1 MKAKPWQIM
10 VIVLGLVGG
19 GGFLAWN
26 LFSVEDDGV
35 SDSYL
40 LIDVESG
47 TIFRVDNTKYH
58 LGLPATNPETGKV
71 SLIGLA
77 RDDRGYF
84 VTQRDLGTLGLVGEG
99 VENKAV
105 DPKTGELLIPA
116 GKPVNYRQKR

>member
-71 SLIGLA
+71 SLIGLS
-77 RDDRGYF
+77 RDDGGLF
-84 VTQRDLGTLGLVGEG
+84 VSKRDLATLQLVDAG
-99 VENKAV
+99 VPNKAV
-105 DPKTGELLIPA
+105 DPTTGELLITP
-116 GKPVNYRQKR
+116 GKPVDYRPKR